1 MAEKRGREERERG
14 GKIIGIKKR
23 IIIGRKR
30 KGFTLILISLI
41 LLSPVSPT
49 AVTSASLAARAETPS
64 MVKLSPYK
72 KKEKKKAEKW
82 WRKRLY
88 EIE

>member
-49 AVTSASLAARAETPS
+49 AVTSASLAARADTPS
-64 MVKLSPYK
+64 IVKLSPYK
-72 KKEKKKAEKW
+72 KREKKRQ
-82 WRKRLY
+82 RKGLRMR
-88 EIE
+88 